1 MEAKTRP
8 KSELD
13 FRTGM
18 AFGWAFILLLSVS
31 SMQSTEGLSVTG
43 TVGINYG
50 QIANNLPSPSEVV
63 ELLQSS
69 NLTSVRIYDANPA
82 ILNALRNTSV
92 EIVVSLGNEYVATMS
107 ARSDKARQWVKKN
120 VAAYI
125 PAGTNITGVLV
136 GNEVYSGN
144 DTVLKENLMGALKNI
159 HSALVSLGLD
169 KSVKVSTAHSFE
181 VFGSSFPP
189 SSCVFSDKT
198 VAYMKQLL
206 DFLSATHAPFLVNVY
221 PYFAYKG
228 DTTNVPLNYAL
239 FRPSDGVVDSKNNL
253 HYDNL
258 FYAQIDAA
266 YAALAALGYGKVE
279 VRVSETGWPSKG
291 DDDEVGATPDNAKT
305 YNGNLLERLRKKE
318 GTPLQPNVSV
328 QAFIFA
334 LFNENM
340 KPGPTSERNYGL
352 FKPDGT
358 ETYDLGL
365 KGLKRIVSSLSPPP
379 SVSTG
384 NGSKSTPTTT
394 ITPPSTT
401 TPTMATDA
409 STNSTNSSSDSSSAK
424 GMHSLVFVSFYLQVL
439 ALSSLVSVVILEH

>member
-1 MEAKTRP
+1 MG
-8 KSELD
+8 
-13 FRTGM
+13 FR
-18 AFGWAFILLLSVS
+18 WAFILLLSVAS
-31 SMQSTEGLSVTG
+31 IQSTEGFSVTG

-50 QIANNLPSPSEVV
+50 QIANNLPSPSQVV
-63 ELLQSS
+63 ELLKAS
-69 NLTSVRIYDANPA
+69 NLTNVRIYDANPQ

-107 ARSDKARQWVKKN
+107 ARPDKARQWVKKN

-136 GNEVYSGN
+136 GNEVYAGN
-144 DTVLKENLMGALKNI
+144 DTVLKQNLMGALKNI

-169 KSVKVSTAHSFE
+169 NTVKVSTAHSFD
-181 VFGSSFPP
+181 VFVSSFPP
-189 SSCVFSDKT
+189 SSCAFSDKSVT
-198 VAYMKQLL
+198 YMKQLL

-228 DTTNVPLNYAL
+228 DPSNVPLDYAL
-239 FRPSDGVVDSKNNL
+239 FRPSNGVVDSKTNL

-266 YAALAALGYGKVE
+266 YSALAALGYGKVE
-279 VRVSETGWPSKG
+279 IRVSETGWPSKG
-291 DDDEVGATPDNAKT
+291 DDDELGATPENAKT
-305 YNGNLLERLRKKE
+305 YNGNLLERLHKKE
-318 GTPLQPNVSV
+318 GTPLKPNVSV

-334 LFNENM
+334 LFNENL
-340 KPGPTSERNYGL
+340 KSGPTSERNYGL

-365 KGLKRIVSSLSPPP
+365 KGLKRIVSSLPPPPTVATGNSSNSTPTTAITSLTAPSP

-384 NGSKSTPTTT
+384 DG
-394 ITPPSTT
+394 
-401 TPTMATDA
+401 
-409 STNSTNSSSDSSSAK
+409 TNSSSDSSSAK
-424 GMHSLVFVSFYLQVL
+424 GMHSLVFISFYLQIL
-439 ALSSLVSVVILEH
+439 ALSSFISVLILEH